1 MKNGLAMTTLL
12 AAAFAVAPKLSY
24 AEDARW
30 ESLRVFTLSGGQ
42 SVAVAVP
49 SEWSQVDAT
58 SGLGKARVLRFRD
71 QSGAE
76 ITIPVAALERASAD
90 KRVFRPQLTTKFAQ
104 N

>member
-1 MKNGLAMTTLL
+1 MKNQFAFTLL
-12 AAAFAVAPKLSY
+12 AAALVAAPALSH

-30 ESLRVFTLSGGQ
+30 ESLRVYTLASGQ
-42 SVAVAVP
+42 TVAVAVP
-49 SEWSQVDAT
+49 SEWTQVDAG

-76 ITIPVAALERASAD
+76 IAIPVAALERASAD
-90 KRVFRPQLTTKFAQ
+90 KRVFRPELTTRFAQ